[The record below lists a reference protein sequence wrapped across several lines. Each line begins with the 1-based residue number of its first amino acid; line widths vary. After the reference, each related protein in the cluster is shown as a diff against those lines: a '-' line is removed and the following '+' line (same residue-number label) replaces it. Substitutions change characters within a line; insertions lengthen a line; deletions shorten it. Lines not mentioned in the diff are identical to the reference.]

1 MLFLILKYYAA
12 IAASWFV
19 CSEERAA
26 AQSNNCIL
34 RLDFCVMPHT
44 HITRD
49 ADCYRQNDERGDFLL
64 FYYKKKIPQIA
75 ITSWTPRG
83 KNLGHGWSRRIYP

>member
-49 ADCYRQNDERGDFLL
+49 ADCYRQNDERGDFLI
-64 FYYKKKIPQIA
+64 YYKKLEIPPQYELLKKA
-75 ITSWTPRG
+75 I
-83 KNLGHGWSRRIYP
+83 

>member
-64 FYYKKKIPQIA
+64 FYYKKKIPPPRVLIA
-75 ITSWTPRG
+75 IYELT
-83 KNLGHGWSRRIYP
+83 